1 MSDFL
6 SQARAAIGAPPLGSP
21 AELQGYARWLDA
33 QAERFAVTADH
44 LVGIENDSGLHS
56 GPYADR
62 TKREAA
68 EARQRILS
76 QLARETQAAAAETR
90 ASASRLE
97 HMINDWTRAVQRKAH
112 ELENAFHQ
120 KK

>member
-1 MSDFL
+1 
-6 SQARAAIGAPPLGSP
+6 
-21 AELQGYARWLDA
+21 
-33 QAERFAVTADH
+33 
-44 LVGIENDSGLHS
+44 
-56 GPYADR
+56 
-62 TKREAA
+62 
-68 EARQRILS
+68 
-76 QLARETQAAAAETR
+76 LARETQAAAAETR